1 MTTQSGFT
9 DEYLFQHTTDDT
21 EIKVI
26 VKDVFVDKIIEAFV
40 QFLRGCGHY
49 DSCIY
54 ENMHELAE
62 EYFELEKKR
71 MENERQFKPV
81 LD

>member
-1 MTTQSGFT
+1 MGTQSCFT
-9 DEYLFQHTTDDT
+9 DEYLFHHTADDT
-21 EIKVI
+21 EVKVT
-26 VKDVFVDKIIEAFV
+26 VKDVFVDKIIESFV

-54 ENMHELAE
+54 ENMRELADQ
-62 EYFELEKKR
+62 YFELEEKR
-71 MENERQFKPV
+71 REKERQLKPV

>member
-1 MTTQSGFT
+1 MGTQSSFT
-9 DEYLFQHTTDDT
+9 DEYLFHHTSDDT
-21 EIKVI
+21 EVTVV
-26 VKDVFVDKIIEAFV
+26 VKDVFTDKIIEAFV

-54 ENMHELAE
+54 ENMRELADQ
-62 EYFELEKKR
+62 YFELEEKR
-71 MENERQFKPV
+71 MERERQPQPV

>member
-1 MTTQSGFT
+1 MGTHNSFT
-9 DEYLFQHTTDDT
+9 DEYLFHHTTDET
-21 EIKVI
+21 EVNVV

-54 ENMHELAE
+54 ENMRELADQ
-62 EYFELEKKR
+62 YFELEEKR
-71 MENERQFKPV
+71 MEKERQLKPV